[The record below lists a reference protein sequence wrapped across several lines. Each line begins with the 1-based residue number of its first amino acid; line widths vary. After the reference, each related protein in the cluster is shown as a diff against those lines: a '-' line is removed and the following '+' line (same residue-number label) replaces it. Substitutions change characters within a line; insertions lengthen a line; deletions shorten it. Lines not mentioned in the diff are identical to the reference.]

1 MSDRLRWILIV
12 GCAVVAV
19 LHAPTA
25 AGLIAESWS
34 GPYANPRALVGHDRS
49 TALAPSTERTPVPPV
64 VTHHGDDAA
73 TAQFERELAV
83 WRGGIA
89 QGL

>member
-25 AGLIAESWS
+25 ASLIAQSWS
-34 GPYANPRALVGHDRS
+34 GPYAQPSAVGRQDRS
-49 TALAPSTERTPVPPV
+49 TAFAPSEARPAITPVAS
-64 VTHHGDDAA
+64 HRGDDAA
-73 TAQFERELAV
+73 EQQFERELAV

>member
-1 MSDRLRWILIV
+1 MSDKLRWILIL

-25 AGLIAESWS
+25 AGLIAESWH
-34 GPYANPRALVGHDRS
+34 GPYANPGASGGRDRA
-49 TALAPSTERTPVPPV
+49 TALAPDELLPAAPVLEA
-64 VTHHGDDAA
+64 HHGDGAADA
-73 TAQFERELAV
+73 QLERELAT